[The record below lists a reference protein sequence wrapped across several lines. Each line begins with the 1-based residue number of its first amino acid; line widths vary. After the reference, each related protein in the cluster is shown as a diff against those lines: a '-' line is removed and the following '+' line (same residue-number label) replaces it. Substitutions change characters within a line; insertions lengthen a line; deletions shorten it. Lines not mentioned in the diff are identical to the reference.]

1 MTIVVTGGTKGIGLA
16 IAEHLAQPGRALVL
30 GYVADEAAA
39 AAARAKLERTGA
51 LVTTFRADVGEIAG
65 AAELMRH
72 AASVADGEPTHIV
85 HSAATI
91 YPTSLLGADL
101 ERFTHA
107 IHVNG
112 LALLYLVRAA
122 LPLLSEGSA
131 VVLISSAGA
140 RTPQA
145 NYAALGVGKAMAE
158 SLVRYL
164 VAELAPRGVRIN
176 AVAPGLVDTTSVAT
190 MLGSEEAA
198 ARLFERAARAN
209 PSGRLT
215 RDRDYAAVV
224 EFLLSPAAEFVQGQV
239 IHVNGGA
246 YVPA

>member
-1 MTIVVTGGTKGIGLA
+1 M
-16 IAEHLAQPGRALVL
+16 EC
-30 GYVADEAAA
+30 
-39 AAARAKLERTGA
+39 
-51 LVTTFRADVGEIAG
+51 
-65 AAELMRH
+65 

-85 HSAATI
+85 HSAAMI
-91 YPTSLLGADL
+91 YPTSLLAADL
-101 ERFTHA
+101 EKFTRA
-107 IHVNG
+107 IQVNG
-112 LALLYLVRAA
+112 LALLYLVRAG
-122 LPLLSEGSA
+122 LPLLREGSG
-131 VVLISSAGA
+131 VVLMSSAGA

-164 VAELAPRGVRIN
+164 VAELAPRGVRVN
-176 AVAPGLVDTTSVAT
+176 AVAPGLVETTSVAA

-215 RDRDYAAVV
+215 RERDYATVV
-224 EFLLSPAAEFVQGQV
+224 EFLLSAAAEFVQGQV